1 MIDLNDYRLAW
12 QVYLGVGAL
21 AGVIWCLLLR
31 RFPVRVLRFWWMT
44 AGVVFLFLPARHPD
58 MAELW
63 VPSAGA
69 AVLTLLTDG
78 VEAAVPI
85 LVTIGASQILALV
98 VGVLLAYVFSG
109 GGDSPKKATPKGGAA
124 SARTEPD
131 IGLE

>member
-31 RFPVRVLRFWWMT
+31 RFPVRVLRFWLMT
-44 AGVVFLFLPARHPD
+44 AGVVFLFLPVRHPD
-58 MAELW
+58 MPELW

-98 VGVLLAYVFSG
+98 VGVLLAYVFSA
-109 GGDSPKKATPKGGAA
+109 GGDSPKKAKPKGGAA

>member
-12 QVYLGVGAL
+12 QVYLSVGL
-21 AGVIWCLLLR
+21 VAGVIWCLLLR
-31 RFPVRVLRFWWMT
+31 RFPVRVLRYWLMT
-44 AGVVFLFLPARHPD
+44 AGVVFLFLPTRHPD
-58 MAELW
+58 MPELW

-69 AVLTLLTDG
+69 AVLVLLTDG

-98 VGVLLAYVFSG
+98 VGVLLAYVFAGTS
-109 GGDSPKKATPKGGAA
+109 DIPKKATSKGGTA

-131 IGLE
+131 IGLD